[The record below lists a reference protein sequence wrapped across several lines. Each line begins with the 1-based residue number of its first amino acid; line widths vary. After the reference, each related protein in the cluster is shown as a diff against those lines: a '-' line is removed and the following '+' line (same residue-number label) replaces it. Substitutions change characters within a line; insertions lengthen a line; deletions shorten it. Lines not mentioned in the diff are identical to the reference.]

1 MTLSRKYGELSL
13 ESLHTWQW
21 LLVEMRPN
29 SFRIQSSKKDEL
41 YSGKILCH
49 AYSISF
55 LSFFDKYKPCNSRWK
70 DSSLDLRIPEDATEE
85 WIKEEIFLQETILNK
100 LHNYMQGKKV
110 SKTINCPQTVLYWIK
125 SIVSHSKL

>member
-1 MTLSRKYGELSL
+1 
-13 ESLHTWQW
+13 
-21 LLVEMRPN
+21 MRPN

-49 AYSISF
+49 YNAYTIFFF
-55 LSFFDKYKPCNSRWK
+55 LSFFNKCKPCNSRWK

-110 SKTINCPQTVLYWIK
+110 
-125 SIVSHSKL
+125 